1 VGWLP
6 AVATAATT
14 TAATAAAAAATT
26 ATAAIATAAAAEA
39 TTATAAVATAAE
51 AATTAAEATAATTT
65 AEAAATAAATEA
77 AATAAA
83 STITLALLGLVHTER
98 TALERLAIHTLDRA
112 RSLLRRRH
120 GHERKAPRAARLAVG
135 HEVDVLNGAELLE
148 DGAHGLGAGVEG
160 QVAHVQSVVHRN
172 HSLSQPTSSRM
183 YLK

>member
-1 VGWLP
+1 VGLP

-26 ATAAIATAAAAEA
+26 ATAAIATAAAAAEA

-51 AATTAAEATAATTT
+51 AATTAAEAAATTT
-65 AEAAATAAATEA
+65 TTEAAATAAATEA

-83 STITLALLGLVHTER
+83 TVTLALLGLVHAEG